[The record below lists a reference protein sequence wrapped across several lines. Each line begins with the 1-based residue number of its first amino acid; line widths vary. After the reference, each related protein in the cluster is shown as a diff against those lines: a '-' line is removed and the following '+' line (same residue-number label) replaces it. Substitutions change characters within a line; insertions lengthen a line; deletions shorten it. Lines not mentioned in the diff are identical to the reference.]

1 MINWF
6 VAHTQPLKELI
17 AQQHLLEQGFE
28 VYLPRFKK
36 IRKHARKVEEVL
48 LPLFPR
54 YIFVG
59 MDMGVARWRSVN
71 GTRGISYLLT
81 NDDYPAMMPSYVIE
95 NLKSQETSDSV
106 VPVSAFLTFTK
117 GDRVRILDGVFKD
130 QIATVENLDANQR
143 IRLLLSFM
151 GGEARFALPDY
162 AVEAA

>member
-6 VAHTQPLKELI
+6 VAHTHPLKELI

-59 MDMGVARWRSVN
+59 MDMEVARWRSVN

-81 NDDYPAMMPSYVIE
+81 NNEYPTAMPSYIIQ
-95 NLKSQETSDSV
+95 NLKSQETSDSI
-106 VPVSAFLTFTK
+106 VPVSSLLTFTK
-117 GDRVRILDGVFKD
+117 GDKVRILDGMFKD
-130 QIATVENLDANQR
+130 QIATVEMFDANQR
-143 IRLLLSFM
+143 VNLLLSFM
-151 GGEARFALPDY
+151 GRETRFALPEKPL
-162 AVEAA
+162 EAA

>member
-6 VAHTQPLKELI
+6 VAHTQPLKEPI

-59 MDMGVARWRSVN
+59 MDMEVARWRSVN

-81 NDDYPAMMPSYVIE
+81 NNDYPAAMPNYVIQ
-95 NLKSQETSDSV
+95 NLKSQETSDSI
-106 VPVSAFLTFTK
+106 VPVSTLLTFTK
-117 GDRVRILDGVFKD
+117 GDKVRILDGVFKD

-151 GGEARFALPDY
+151 GREARFALPDY